1 MYVRNAW
8 YAALWSQELP
18 AGQMVTRTLLD
29 EPVVFVRNDAG
40 RAAALLDRCPH
51 RFVPLSLGARVPG
64 DRIRCVYHGLEFGLD
79 GACAHNPH
87 GSGRIPPAAR
97 TRAYPVEE
105 RHGMVWIWM
114 GDAPAAPEA
123 IPDFGFLEG
132 GPDCLLSARD
142 RIVIRAGAD
151 LIVENLLDLSHA
163 SFLHDG
169 ILGSAATVAAQT
181 EVEQHARGLTVR
193 RWMPGVPS
201 PRLFDT
207 FSEQPGRR
215 VDMWFDMNWQAPC
228 ALVNDVGATDPG
240 SDRSLGYRILGAHIL
255 TPETA
260 TTTHYHFAAAL
271 RVPPGHDAAQDARIG
286 RTLSEIRRYA
296 FEQQDAPVIEAQQ
309 RELLRAGPDAPRPA
323 LFEIDVGPVRYRRM
337 MDEMLAREARA

>member
-1 MYVRNAW
+1 
-8 YAALWSQELP
+8 
-18 AGQMVTRTLLD
+18 
-29 EPVVFVRNDAG
+29 
-40 RAAALLDRCPH
+40 
-51 RFVPLSLGARVPG
+51 
-64 DRIRCVYHGLEFGLD
+64 
-79 GACAHNPH
+79 
-87 GSGRIPPAAR
+87 
-97 TRAYPVEE
+97 
-105 RHGMVWIWM
+105 M

-123 IPDFGFLEG
+123 IPDYGFLEG

-286 RTLSEIRRYA
+286 RFPRSAATPSSSRMRPSSRPSSGNCCGR
-296 FEQQDAPVIEAQQ
+296 APTRHAPPCSRSTSVPSAI
-309 RELLRAGPDAPRPA
+309 AG
-323 LFEIDVGPVRYRRM
+323 
-337 MDEMLAREARA
+337 